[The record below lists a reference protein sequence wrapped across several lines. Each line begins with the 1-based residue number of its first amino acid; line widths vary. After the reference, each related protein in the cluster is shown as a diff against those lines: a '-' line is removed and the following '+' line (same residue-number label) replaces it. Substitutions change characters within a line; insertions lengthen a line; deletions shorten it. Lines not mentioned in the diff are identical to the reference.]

1 LRSLVKLLETR
12 RRAIVYSDFEDEI
25 GDATAIVLPMAAGDA
40 FERFRLKARAFLRSH
55 EDHLALHKL
64 RRNQPL
70 TASDLRELERMLTES
85 GTGSPQEIAQAASQ
99 SHGLCVFVR
108 SLVGLDRQAATQALD
123 RFVQGRHLS
132 ADQLQFIDM
141 IIGHLTENGIMD
153 ARALYES
160 PFTSVAPLG
169 PDQLFNK
176 ADVHELIRALE
187 SVEATAR
194 AA

>member
-1 LRSLVKLLETR
+1 LLESR

-25 GDATAIVLPMAAGDA
+25 GEATPVALSIAAGDA

-70 TASDLRELERMLTES
+70 TASDLAELERMLTES
-85 GTGSPQEIAQAASQ
+85 RTGSPQEIAQAASE
-99 SHGLCVFVR
+99 SHGLGVFVR

-123 RFVQGRHLS
+123 QFVTGRTLS

-141 IIGHLTENGIMD
+141 VVGHLTENGVME
-153 ARALYES
+153 ASALYES

-169 PDQLFNK
+169 PDQLFN
-176 ADVHELIRALE
+176 AAEVQDLIRVLE

-194 AA
+194 VA